1 MLTLYHLCYNTTVT
15 HMRDAQL
22 PHMPS
27 KSLLLR
33 SPLYPKTMPV
43 PVRFVML
50 LRSLVTD

>member
-1 MLTLYHLCYNTTVT
+1 MAVVSV
-15 HMRDAQL
+15 RDAQL
-22 PHMPS
+22 PHMLS

-43 PVRFVML
+43 PVRFVTL